1 MAAVAMLC
9 VAVPAQASAQPRIKH
24 AECIAACTSGQPR
37 GGSLLLVSGS
47 DLGDVYAAI
56 FPGGRDGIR
65 DLRGR
70 AGQASTSSVRVRVP
84 WEATS
89 GRFVLGTRGGLVSQ
103 GRPIQIAP
111 VPVVSRWRCVS
122 QCAPGRKV
130 RGGSLLAVKG
140 VRLQSIRSAVLQG
153 GRGRADDLRARV
165 GSQRFG
171 SFRLRV
177 PAKAVTGNF
186 VGREQRRRSPSRR
199 LVIEAPA
206 AAPAPVPAP
215 GSGVLPGAR
224 PAHLRWRGRAL
235 RRQPARPHPPGPGRD
250 GGLRHATGRR
260 RGRDGPGRAVPV
272 RGRQLR
278 GDRRRQPRPGLRL
291 HAPAVA
297 HAAQGRASPWPPGR
311 RSAPWE
317 TPGAPRA
324 VTSTSSCGARRAG
337 MWADGRSIRCPS
349 SRPGTPRARRP
360 TPGPSARC
368 GRRPA

>member
-1 MAAVAMLC
+1 VIKRIRRTCATAVAAVAVLC

-24 AECIAACTSGQPR
+24 AECIAACTDGQPR

-70 AGQASTSSVRVRVP
+70 AGQASTSTVRVRVP

-130 RGGSLLAVKG
+130 RGGSLLTVKG

-186 VGREQRRRSPSRR
+186 VVREQRRRSPSRR
-199 LVIEAPA
+199 LVIEGPA
-206 AAPAPVPAP
+206 TAPAPAPAP
-215 GSGVLPGAR
+215 GSGVF
-224 PAHLRWRGRAL
+224 
-235 RRQPARPHPPGPGRD
+235 
-250 GGLRHATGRR
+250 
-260 RGRDGPGRAVPV
+260 PV
-272 RGRQLR
+272 RGPHSFGGAGARF
-278 GDRRRQPRPGLRL
+278 GAGRPGHIHQGQDVTAACGTPLV
-291 HAPAVA
+291 AVA
-297 HAAQGRASPWPPGR
+297 AGTVRAARFQSAAGNYVVIDGASPDQDYAYMHLQSPTPLKVGQPVAAGAPVGAVGDTGRAQGCHLHFELW
-311 RSAPWE
+311 SAPGWYV
-317 TPGAPRA
+317 G
-324 VTSTSSCGARRAG
+324 
-337 MWADGRSIRCPS
+337 GRPFDPLPQLQAWDAAS
-349 SRPGTPRARRP
+349 
-360 TPGPSARC
+360 
-368 GRRPA
+368 